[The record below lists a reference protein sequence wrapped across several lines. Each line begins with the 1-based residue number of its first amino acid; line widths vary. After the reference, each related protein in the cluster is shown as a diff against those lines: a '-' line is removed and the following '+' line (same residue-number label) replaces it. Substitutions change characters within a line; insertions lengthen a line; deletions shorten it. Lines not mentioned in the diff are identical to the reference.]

1 MTGIIADDKKH
12 TDDILGPSITECRAC
27 GGSDLIPI
35 LSLGNQYPSNFID
48 EDFSPNEKDKI
59 PLELV
64 FCGKKACGLLQL
76 KHTASRKS
84 LYEEYWFRSGLN
96 EAMRKALQDI
106 TENIEKRIT
115 LSENDIVLDIGCNDG
130 TLLRSYKSNV
140 RLVGFEPASNLINEA
155 KPGTVKIINDF
166 FRFDKFA
173 KHFPNEKCKVITSI
187 AMFYDLE
194 DPKSFVRDIVNCLDQ
209 SGIWVI
215 QMAYIIPMLELNAF
229 DNIVHEHLQYYSLK
243 SLKNLLVSYSL
254 EIFDVELNDVYGGS
268 FRVFVKNKTNGQ
280 IQIQNSVNEWLTK
293 EEQFGLSEKQTYL
306 DFAKRVNSV
315 KDELY
320 DFINQESSNG
330 KIIYVYGAST
340 KGNALLQFCN
350 LNDKLIKKAADRD
363 SIKHGKRTI
372 GSNIPIISEEQ
383 ARQENPD
390 YFLILPWHL
399 VEFFKERE
407 KEFLSNGGKFIVPL
421 PKFKI
426 ISNNE
431 TSHD

>member
-1 MTGIIADDKKH
+1 
-12 TDDILGPSITECRAC
+12 
-27 GGSDLIPI
+27 
-35 LSLGNQYPSNFID
+35 
-48 EDFSPNEKDKI
+48 
-59 PLELV
+59 
-64 FCGKKACGLLQL
+64 
-76 KHTASRKS
+76 
-84 LYEEYWFRSGLN
+84 
-96 EAMRKALQDI
+96 
-106 TENIEKRIT
+106 
-115 LSENDIVLDIGCNDG
+115 
-130 TLLRSYKSNV
+130 
-140 RLVGFEPASNLINEA
+140 
-155 KPGTVKIINDF
+155 
-166 FRFDKFA
+166 
-173 KHFPNEKCKVITSI
+173 
-187 AMFYDLE
+187 MFYDLE

-243 SLKNLLVSYSL
+243 SLKNLLEGYSL

-268 FRVFVKNKTNGQ
+268 FRVFVKNKTNSQ
-280 IQIQNSVNEWLTK
+280 IQIQNPVNEWLTR

-306 DFAKRVNSV
+306 DFAKRANSI

-399 VEFFKERE
+399 VEFFKDRE

-426 ISNNE
+426 ISDNE